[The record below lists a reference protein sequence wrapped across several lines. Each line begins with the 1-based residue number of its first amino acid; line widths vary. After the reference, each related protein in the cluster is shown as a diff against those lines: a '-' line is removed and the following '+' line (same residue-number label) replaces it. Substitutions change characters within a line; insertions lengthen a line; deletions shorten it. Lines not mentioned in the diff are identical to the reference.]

1 MDVYLIIV
9 ACNYNQ
15 QAAGNFQIIVQNS

>member
-15 QAAGNFQIIVQNS
+15 QVAGNFQIIVQNS

>member
-9 ACNYNQ
+9 ACNYIQ
-15 QAAGNFQIIVQNS
+15 QVAGNFQIIVQNS